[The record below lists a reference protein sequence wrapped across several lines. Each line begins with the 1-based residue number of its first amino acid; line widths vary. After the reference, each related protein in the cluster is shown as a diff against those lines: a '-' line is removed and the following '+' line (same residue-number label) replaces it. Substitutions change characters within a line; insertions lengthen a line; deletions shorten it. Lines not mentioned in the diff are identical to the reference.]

1 MCTKYLKSSFF
12 AVRWIFTK
20 IFTLDDST
28 KESHFTVY
36 NGNCGQFMI
45 SLVSIYVSF

>member
-1 MCTKYLKSSFF
+1 MCIIFSLLYE
-12 AVRWIFTK
+12 IDFTK
-20 IFTLDDST
+20 VFILDYST
-28 KESHFTVY
+28 KESDFSVY